1 MKTIYL
7 TLDSPAVYVIRVAGI
22 LDEKWSDYLGG
33 LAITTAD
40 PGQGKVKPIT
50 ILEGELID
58 QAALLGVLNALY
70 DYHYPLISVECRNVG
85 QLDREAGRGL

>member
-7 TLDSPAVYVIRVAGI
+7 TLDSPAVYVIRVSGI

-33 LAITTAD
+33 
-40 PGQGKVKPIT
+40 IT

-70 DYHYPLISVECRNVG
+70 DYHYPLISVERRNVG